1 MSDQKNEIAK
11 TSKGLMPISIEE
23 VEGKIVEIRGQK
35 VLLDRDVAELY
46 GVETK
51 RINEAVKNNPRK
63 FREGYMFELS
73 AEESSAL
80 RSKFSAIE
88 ALRSNFSTIEPISN
102 RGLNFFIGKLKHT
115 VKWVRKDAS
124 KREQ

>member
-1 MSDQKNEIAK
+1 
-11 TSKGLMPISIEE
+11 MPISIEE

-102 RGLNFFIGKLKHT
+102 RGLNFFIGKPKHT
-115 VKWVRKDAS
+115 VKRVRKDAS